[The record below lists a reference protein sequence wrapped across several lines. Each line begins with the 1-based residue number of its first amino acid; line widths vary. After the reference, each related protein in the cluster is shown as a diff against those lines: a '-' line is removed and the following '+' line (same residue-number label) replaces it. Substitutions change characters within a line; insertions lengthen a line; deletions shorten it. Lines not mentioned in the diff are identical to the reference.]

1 MNATS
6 IILHGPSSSGK
17 SSLAKALQRLWPS
30 PMLHVDLDA
39 FELMAEGTTLTT
51 VDELRAAFR
60 VHCANLQ
67 ATLRNISASQF
78 SLVLDF
84 VLRDAQQFANC
95 LDALS
100 ARSVYLIG
108 VKCDL
113 LALEAPELQRGDRD
127 IGLARAQIGHPEY
140 DRSYDLVIDTTTLSP
155 SEGAQMIWDF
165 VVSEQSAPAGEP
177 A

>member
-1 MNATS
+1 MNPTS

-17 SSLAKALQRLWPS
+17 SSLAKALQRLWPL

-39 FELMAEGTTLTT
+39 FELMAEGTKLMT
-51 VDELRAAFR
+51 VAERREAFR

-67 ATLRNISASQF
+67 ATLRNIAATQF

-95 LDALS
+95 LNALS
-100 ARSVYLIG
+100 SRSVHVIG

-113 LALEAPELQRGDRD
+113 QSLEARELQRGDRD
-127 IGLARAQIGHPEY
+127 IGLARTQFGHSEY
-140 DRSYDLVIDTTTLSP
+140 ARSYDQVVNTTTLSP
-155 SEGAQMIWDF
+155 DEGAQRIWNF
-165 VVSEQSAPAGEP
+165 VAAKQSAPAGK
-177 A
+177 AR